1 MGLFDFFKKNKTKKQ
16 EKYKLGM
23 HKTRENS
30 FGSIKKILEAK
41 NAIDDELFDELE
53 EVFIM
58 ADVGVDTV
66 ISFIDDLRDE
76 VTKQGITEPK
86 QLQEII
92 IDKMFEIYLKGEVVN
107 ANLNLNKNGLS
118 VVLFV
123 GVNGVGKTTSI
134 AKIAYQLKKEGKKVL
149 LAAGDTFR
157 AGAIEQLATWAKKV
171 GVDIVYKDAGSDPS
185 SVMFDAVNKAK
196 NEGYDVDVAFTAEQA
211 LTYDLKKY
219 SLILLDI
226 MMGEISGIK
235 MAKILKENV
244 ATAEIPIIFCT
255 ARDTEDDMIMGLNIG
270 ADDYIMKPYTIRNVI
285 ARVKSVLRRTLTH
298 KNIIITDKPDILKVD
313 GLQLDLGF
321 KRCTIEGREIKL
333 AKKEFELLAY
343 LISNRGKICSREQIL
358 NSVWSDEVVV
368 LDRTIDVNI
377 TRLRSKIGEYGSY
390 IITRSGFGYGFRD

>member
-1 MGLFDFFKKNKTKKQ
+1 MT
-16 EKYKLGM
+16 E
-23 HKTRENS
+23 R
-30 FGSIKKILEAK
+30 IL
-41 NAIDDELFDELE
+41 IVDDEETLC
-53 EVFIM
+53 EV
-58 ADVGVDTV
+58 
-66 ISFIDDLRDE
+66 
-76 VTKQGITEPK
+76 
-86 QLQEII
+86 
-92 IDKMFEIYLKGEVVN
+92 LK
-107 ANLNLNKNGLS
+107 LNL
-118 VVLFV
+118 
-123 GVNGVGKTTSI
+123 
-134 AKIAYQLKKEGKKVL
+134 E
-149 LAAGDTFR
+149 
-157 AGAIEQLATWAKKV
+157 
-171 GVDIVYKDAGSDPS
+171 
-185 SVMFDAVNKAK
+185 

-285 ARVKSVLRRTLTH
+285 ARVKSVLRRTSTH

-321 KRCTIEGREIKL
+321 KRCTIEGKEIKL

>member
-1 MGLFDFFKKNKTKKQ
+1 MT
-16 EKYKLGM
+16 E
-23 HKTRENS
+23 R
-30 FGSIKKILEAK
+30 IL
-41 NAIDDELFDELE
+41 IVDDEETLC
-53 EVFIM
+53 EV
-58 ADVGVDTV
+58 
-66 ISFIDDLRDE
+66 
-76 VTKQGITEPK
+76 
-86 QLQEII
+86 
-92 IDKMFEIYLKGEVVN
+92 LK
-107 ANLNLNKNGLS
+107 LNL
-118 VVLFV
+118 
-123 GVNGVGKTTSI
+123 
-134 AKIAYQLKKEGKKVL
+134 E
-149 LAAGDTFR
+149 
-157 AGAIEQLATWAKKV
+157 
-171 GVDIVYKDAGSDPS
+171 
-185 SVMFDAVNKAK
+185 

-285 ARVKSVLRRTLTH
+285 ARVKTVLRRTSTH
-298 KNIIITDKPDILKVD
+298 KNIIITDKPDILKVE